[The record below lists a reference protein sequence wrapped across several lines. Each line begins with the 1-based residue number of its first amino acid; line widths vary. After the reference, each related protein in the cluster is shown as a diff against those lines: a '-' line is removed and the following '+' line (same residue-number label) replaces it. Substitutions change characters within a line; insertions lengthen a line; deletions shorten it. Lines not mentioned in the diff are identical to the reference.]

1 MDNNDNGTNAAS
13 SENNNSQFVMYWA
26 NNIARIVP
34 NTADDHLDLLMSQRI
49 FRSVDRWV
57 LFEYSS

>member
-34 NTADDHLDLLMSQRI
+34 NTAAAPPRPANEPTD
-49 FRSVDRWV
+49 FPECRSLGIV
-57 LFEYSS
+57 

>member
-34 NTADDHLDLLMSQRI
+34 NTADAPPRPVSYTHLTLPTILL
-49 FRSVDRWV
+49 V
-57 LFEYSS
+57 